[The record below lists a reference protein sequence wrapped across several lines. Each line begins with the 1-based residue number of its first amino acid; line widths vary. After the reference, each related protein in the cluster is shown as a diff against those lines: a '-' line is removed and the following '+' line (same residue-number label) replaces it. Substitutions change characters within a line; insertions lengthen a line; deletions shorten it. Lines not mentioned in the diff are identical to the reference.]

1 MKTGINATCVCVPTD
16 TQTAVTFPKS
26 LQTAHAAEAFSR
38 RHMPC
43 LCRDALQGS
52 TVQVG
57 LQIRKG
63 VGGTCP
69 ARAAA
74 RRPAMQLLLAA
85 LLTPAPLQHSS
96 PATIP
101 KETDPITARP
111 PPPQPQKQLQQQL
124 QLQHHQLPHQLHQ
137 QPQQQSPMSE
147 WAPGAS
153 STSPLLHHSP
163 AQLLSSGHVA
173 SNNHATYSGLQP
185 QPGLHLDSE
194 QQQQQQQSLQEAQT
208 GLMTLQQQQ
217 QQQQQQLLPQP
228 QAQLPQQLHLQSQTW
243 SNPPLQQQSQQN
255 SGPALM
261 STSDEASAAT
271 LAANSNDVSLNAD
284 RGTTG
289 VAAAEEATVPTACF
303 EDVEQPELFGS
314 FVEQLLDAA
323 AWPQDSTATGMTDG
337 LQSYTVQVWQVAC
350 QVDTLVDK
358 FVGCTDAVETDKLLQ
373 LMPHAL
379 VDVLTH

>member
-1 MKTGINATCVCVPTD
+1 MQPVLLC
-16 TQTAVTFPKS
+16 TQTQELLLTIPES
-26 LQTAHAAEAFSR
+26 LQMTHTAEAFPR

-57 LQIRKG
+57 MQIRKG

-74 RRPAMQLLLAA
+74 RRPAMQSLLAA

-101 KETDPITARP
+101 TTAPITARP
-111 PPPQPQKQLQQQL
+111 PSPQSQKQLQQQ
-124 QLQHHQLPHQLHQ
+124 QQLPRQLLQ

-147 WAPGAS
+147 WAPAAS
-153 STSPLLHHSP
+153 STSPLLHPSP

-173 SNNHATYSGLQP
+173 SNNGATSSGLHS
-185 QPGLHLDSE
+185 QPGLQLDSK

-217 QQQQQQLLPQP
+217 QQSLQEAQTVPMTLQQQQQQLPQL
-228 QAQLPQQLHLQSQTW
+228 QAQPPQQVHLQSQIW

-261 STSDEASAAT
+261 STSDKGEGSAAT
-271 LAANSNDVSLNAD
+271 IAANSNVCLNAD
-284 RGTTG
+284 RGITG
-289 VAAAEEATVPTACF
+289 AAASEEITVPAACS
-303 EDVEQPELFGS
+303 EDVEQPEVFGS

-323 AWPQDSTATGMTDG
+323 AWPEDSAATGMTDG
-337 LQSYTVQVWQVAC
+337 LQLYKVQVWKVAC
-350 QVDTLVDK
+350 QVNDGVDK
-358 FVGCTDAVETDKLLQ
+358 RCWV
-373 LMPHAL
+373 H
-379 VDVLTH
+379 